1 MKDVAIKEGLM
12 KKRLPFLLII
22 LLLAA
27 IVPFLLL
34 SGEEGQVSL
43 LSKKS
48 KAEKLWKTSGHADK
62 DSTAFNYWNTASP
75 AEIPTT
81 CAKCH
86 STPGFLDFLGADGS
100 TANKVDKAAA
110 IGTTV
115 ECSVCHTNA
124 EVGALRERPEVV
136 FPSGAIVKG
145 MGPEG
150 LCMECHQG
158 RSSTVAVD
166 TAIANA
172 AAPTDDTPRSALSFQ
187 NIHYYAAAASQFGT
201 VVKGGYQYA
210 GKTYDARFA
219 HITGYNA
226 CITCHNPHSLEVEMQ
241 ACATCHVGIK
251 YPRDIRYWGS
261 LTDYDGDGNIKEGI
275 YFEIADLQ
283 AILYDVIKKYAREVV
298 GLPIVYD
305 EHTYPYFFIDKNG
318 NGVPDS
324 DEVTSANRYN
334 AFTPRL
340 LRATYNYQV
349 SKKDPA
355 GFAHNGKYHIE
366 LLYDSIEDL
375 STKLNG
381 YVDLARLR
389 RTDEGHFDGS
399 SEAWRHWDADGA
411 VPSTCAKCHS
421 AEGLPYF
428 LQKGTMDTSQPIS
441 NGLLCTTC
449 HTSPP
454 LLRATG
460 PVTFPSGVIED
471 LGDTS
476 NLCLNCHQGRA
487 AKNTVDA
494 AIAASG
500 GPYSFIN
507 IHYYPSAAVFFGS
520 EVHGGYEF
528 PNKVYA
534 TRRVYPNHAGRFDT
548 CVECHMGTNSFNR
561 TQSAADMIFHNVS
574 SPNPKDC
581 VFCHGQDISQ
591 PHPGSDPEKFEF
603 SAIRPAAAPD
613 YDGDG
618 DQSESLQAEI
628 QGLEEALY
636 AQMRAYSAARFG
648 IPIVYDEHV
657 YPYFFKDLNNNG
669 IADANEATNANRFL
683 FDAPLLRAAYNFQL
697 SKKEPCGYIHNSR
710 YIAQLLV
717 DSIEHLGGNISR
729 YGWR

>member
-1 MKDVAIKEGLM
+1 MS
-12 KKRLPFLLII
+12 KKIMLLLIVMVFCAVIPFLL
-22 LLLAA
+22 
-27 IVPFLLL
+27 F
-34 SGEEGQVSL
+34 SGNDGQINL

-48 KAEKLWKTSGHADK
+48 RAEKLWKTSGHADK
-62 DSTAFNYWNTASP
+62 EATAFNYWNTASP
-75 AEIPTT
+75 AQVPTA

-100 TANKVDKAAA
+100 TPDVVDKAAA

-115 ECSVCHTNA
+115 ECSVCHTSP
-124 EVGALRERPEVV
+124 ETGALRERPAVT
-136 FPSGAIVKG
+136 FPSGAKVEKL
-145 MGPEG
+145 GPEG

-166 TAIANA
+166 TAITNA
-172 AAPTDDTPRSALSFQ
+172 AAPTEDTPRSALSFQ

-210 GKTYDARFA
+210 AKTYDARFA

-226 CITCHNPHSLEVEMQ
+226 CITCHNPHSLKVDFN
-241 ACATCHVGIK
+241 ACNTCHGGVK
-251 YPRDIRYWGS
+251 DLKDIRYWGS
-261 LTDYDGDGNIKEGI
+261 LTDYDGDGNIQEGI
-275 YFEIADLQ
+275 YYEIADLQ
-283 AILYDVIKKYAREVV
+283 AVLYDSIKQYARQVV

-318 NGVPDS
+318 NGSPDS
-324 DEVTSANRYN
+324 DEVTTANRYN

-340 LRATYNYQV
+340 LRAAYNYQV

-375 STKLNG
+375 NSKIDN
-381 YVDLARLR
+381 YVDLARFTR
-389 RTDEGHFDGS
+389 NDEGHFNGS
-399 SEAWRHWDADGA
+399 SEAWRHWDVDGA
-411 VPSTCAKCHS
+411 VPSACAKCHS

-428 LQKGTMDTSQPIS
+428 LQKGIMDISEPVS

-454 LLRATG
+454 RLRPVGA
-460 PVTFPSGVIED
+460 VTFPSGVVKNLND
-471 LGDTS
+471 AS

-487 AKNTVDA
+487 AKVTVDS
-494 AIAASG
+494 AIAASK

-507 IHYYPSAAVFFGS
+507 IHYYPSAAVFFGA
-520 EVHGGYEF
+520 EVQGGYEF
-528 PNKVYA
+528 PDKIYA
-534 TRRVYPNHAGRFDT
+534 TRKIFANHNGRFDT
-548 CVECHMGTNSFNR
+548 CIECHMGTNSPNR
-561 TQSAADMIFHNVS
+561 TQSAEDMIFHNVS

-591 PHPGSDPEKFEF
+591 PHPGADPEKFEF
-603 SAIRPAAAPD
+603 SGIRPASVPD

-618 DQSESLQAEI
+618 DIAESLQAEI
-628 QGLEEALY
+628 DDLEKALY
-636 AQMRAYSAARFG
+636 AQMRTYSASRFG

-669 IADANEATNANRFL
+669 IADVNEATMANRFS
-683 FDAPLLRAAYNFQL
+683 FDAPLLRAAYNYQL

-729 YGWR
+729 YTWR